1 MHERLHESIK
11 RFIEDGTIRLIET
24 PIDIT
29 RFEYDEVIYKHMSE
43 EQSLDFEKLL
53 EIYTTQRQWRDF
65 KSNEEVIKFL
75 NLSQDENKKNINDL
89 KIITKE
95 KSKIKLKEPK
105 KYSVIM
111 ENDDFTTM
119 EFVIDVLMSV
129 FNKDSIEANRIMLD
143 VHSKG
148 RGVVGTYPY
157 DIAVTKVSIAMD
169 MAKEE
174 GFPFM
179 ITIEEV

>member
-1 MHERLHESIK
+1 MEHK
-11 RFIEDGTIRLIET
+11 V
-24 PIDIT
+24 IT
-29 RFEYDEVIYKHMSE
+29 RE
-43 EQSLDFEKLL
+43 E
-53 EIYTTQRQWRDF
+53 T
-65 KSNEEVIKFL
+65 
-75 NLSQDENKKNINDL
+75 
-89 KIITKE
+89 
-95 KSKIKLKEPK
+95 KIKVKEPK

-119 EFVIDVLMSV
+119 EFVIDVLV
-129 FNKDSIEANRIMLD
+129 NIFNKDNSEANKIMMD

-148 RGVVGTYPY
+148 RGVVGVYPY

>member
-1 MHERLHESIK
+1 MEHK
-11 RFIEDGTIRLIET
+11 
-24 PIDIT
+24 
-29 RFEYDEVIYKHMSE
+29 V
-43 EQSLDFEKLL
+43 
-53 EIYTTQRQWRDF
+53 
-65 KSNEEVIKFL
+65 
-75 NLSQDENKKNINDL
+75 
-89 KIITKE
+89 ITKE

-179 ITIEEV
+179 MTIEEA